1 MSSPGEPLHEE
12 IRERLSGP
20 RLTRYEQAA
29 GDVDAAVE
37 LYLWNARIGAA
48 FFESLHLLEVGLRN
62 AMHDRLQAWVS
73 ATSPAQGQV
82 PWYRDQYVRL
92 TPRSRDRVRE
102 ARMRATV
109 NGRVELPGRVVAELS
124 FGFWWSLLADH
135 YDHILWAPCLRHAF
149 TNVRRRRLHAELD
162 TVIKFRN
169 RIAHHE
175 PVYDRNLN
183 DDWRR
188 LLDISTR
195 LSPRFAAWI
204 DDSSR
209 VPQVLTERP

>member
-1 MSSPGEPLHEE
+1 MSTPGRPLHEE
-12 IRERLSGP
+12 IRDRLSGP
-20 RLTRYEQAA
+20 RLARYEQAT
-29 GDVDAAVE
+29 GDVDAAIE

-62 AMHDRLQAWVS
+62 AMHDHLQAWITV
-73 ATSPAQGQV
+73 ASPAHGQL
-82 PWYRDQYVRL
+82 PWYRDQHVRL
-92 TPRSRDRVRE
+92 TPRSRERIKE
-102 ARMRATV
+102 ARARATV
-109 NGRVELPGRVVAELS
+109 NGRAELPGRVVAELS

-149 TNVRRRRLHAELD
+149 IHVRRRRLHAELD

-175 PVYDRNLN
+175 PVYDRNLH

-188 LLDISTR
+188 LLDISAR

-209 VPQVLTERP
+209 VPHTLSERP